1 MGKTLGGEVLL
12 VKRLVV
18 GPLGTNCYVVASA
31 PGAGAAIIDPGG
43 DADAILAE
51 VADNDLRVVYVVNT
65 HGHSDHVAANASV
78 LEATG
83 ARLVIHEL
91 DAPMLGDPVANIS
104 AFIGAR
110 TISPEADVTVTDGDT
125 VDIDGFALSVLH
137 TPGHTP
143 GSICLLGHETLFSGD
158 TLFAGSVGRTD
169 LPGGSSRQMA
179 DSLAAKIAVLDN
191 GVIVYS
197 GHGESTTIGREKMIN
212 PFLRG
217 EPT

>member
-1 MGKTLGGEVLL
+1 MGKTLGREVLL

-43 DADAILAE
+43 DAEAILA
-51 VADNDLRVVYVVNT
+51 VIADNDLRVVYVINT
-65 HGHSDHVAANASV
+65 HGHSDHVAANGDV
-78 LEATG
+78 LQATG
-83 ARLVIHEL
+83 AKLVIHER
-91 DAPMLGDPVANIS
+91 DAPMLADPVANIS
-104 AFIGAR
+104 AFIGAE
-110 TISPEADVTVTDGDT
+110 TTSPPADMTVVDNDA
-125 VDIDGFALSVLH
+125 VDIDGLALRVLH

-143 GSICLLGHETLFSGD
+143 GSICLLGRQTLFSGD

-179 DSLAAKIAVLDN
+179 ESLAAKIATLDN
-191 GVIVYS
+191 DVVVYA

-212 PFLRG
+212 PFLQ
-217 EPT
+217 EESA